1 MVLKSPWGIAGIILV
16 VVGCLAWF
24 SVTAGK
30 RLRNWLHEPV
40 EPNKP
45 RWTYALT
52 PLAAALAPLA
62 AFSALLPS
70 YFNQQRS
77 DRKFMAETQ
86 RSRTDA
92 EWHQIRLDTEMQAS
106 QFTEAQTRLGSPD
119 AKTRAVAALQ
129 LADLALLPKP
139 TAGGGAFDA
148 ENYSRFASTGAQMAL
163 ALQMEQNPDVRAALG
178 QATQK
183 LTAFA
188 GEKKNM
194 AWQYA
199 LANQLA
205 DANRRVKQS
214 FTQTLAR
221 YAAANE
227 VTKPP
232 TLRVL
237 STVAPFAARPE
248 TTMVVLKGV
257 MATDRF
263 RADKRIGIRLRDA
276 QTFAQRRA
284 ADASLLAAVQLRATH
299 LVDSRDALADAL
311 RALKPASE
319 PAPTL
324 PAAATKQSKRTLQ
337 LADCFLCGADLRGAF
352 LNNADVTGA
361 DVNGALLAGAD
372 LTMANVEAAL
382 HLPPSVTQ
390 ADFGANSER
399 VQALK
404 KKYRDYHWAEAERRV
419 SEARKKAGAS
429 AAKEA
434 GGAGKPSD

>member
-1 MVLKSPWGIAGIILV
+1 MLKSPWVIAGVVLV
-16 VVGCLAWF
+16 FVACLVWFFVRVGKLF
-24 SVTAGK
+24 
-30 RLRNWLHEPV
+30 LNWLHEPV

-70 YFNQQRS
+70 YFNQQQS

-92 EWHQIRLDTEMQAS
+92 EWHQIRLDTETQAS
-106 QFTEAQTRLGSPD
+106 QFTEVQTRFGSPD
-119 AKTRAVAALQ
+119 ARTRAVAALQ

-139 TAGGGAFDA
+139 AAGGSAFDE
-148 ENYSRFASTGAQMAL
+148 ENYPRFASTGAQMAL

-178 QATQK
+178 QATRK

-188 GEKKNM
+188 GEKNT

-205 DANRRVKQS
+205 DTNRRVKQS
-214 FTQTLAR
+214 LTRALAR
-221 YAAANE
+221 YAAAND
-227 VTKPP
+227 VTQPP
-232 TLRVL
+232 TLQVL
-237 STVAPFAARPE
+237 ATIAPFVARPE
-248 TTMVVLKGV
+248 TTTVVLKDV
-257 MATDRF
+257 MATEQF

-276 QTFAQRRA
+276 LTPEQRRA
-284 ADASLLAAVQLRATH
+284 ADASLLATLQVRAAH

-324 PAAATKQSKRTLQ
+324 LPGAKKQTRHTLQ
-337 LADCFLCGADLRGAF
+337 LADCFLSGADLRGAF
-352 LNNADVTGA
+352 LKNADVARA
-361 DVNGALLAGAD
+361 DLNGANLAGAD
-372 LTMANVEAAL
+372 LTAANVEAAV
-382 HLPPSVTQ
+382 HLPPSVTK
-390 ADFGANSER
+390 ANFGPDSER
-399 VQALK
+399 LQALK
-404 KKYRDYHWAEAERRV
+404 KKYRSYNWAEAERQV
-419 SEARKKAGAS
+419 SETRKKAGES
-429 AAKEA
+429 AAEEA
-434 GGAGKPSD
+434 GDIGKLSK